1 MPNTEFR
8 YAALEMLNPYAPGR
22 ILTGVVMRYGSI
34 GQGPNGMPE
43 VFTPGAFGAISELDI
58 SLNFMHQREKPLA
71 RTGGGGLTLS
81 DSGSM
86 LSMTAMLPKT
96 TDADS
101 ALELVRTRVM
111 RGLSVEFFPRQ
122 DRMENGT
129 RIIAKAQLVGI
140 GVVDTGA
147 HHTTL
152 EARRQQ
158 HEQRAKLSLTISGI
172 IPYEEKL
179 DCRCQTGSC
188 TAVRLKPK
196 SLAQAAEPDSTSL
209 LVMGDYSKPIASV
222 AKRSLQLTDTPQGLL
237 VSSSIPDSQAGR
249 DLIALASSVP
259 LLIRPIFRQEDSAY
273 EYEDNGETAVYE
285 HMSLRGLTIGATD
298 QAAGWPEAVISEP
311 KAAPPATLEEPP
323 PEPRAAVDRWQRG
336 GRRICL

>member
-1 MPNTEFR
+1 MPTEFR
-8 YAALEMLNPYAPGR
+8 YAPLTTEVGAPHFEGVIMRYGAIGEGPFGKEVFLPGSFGDLSQSSILLNIQHDRSRPIARTPDTMTLADTTSMLTLTAKPPDTTEVRDAKLMVQAK
-22 ILTGVVMRYGSI
+22 ILTGLSI
-34 GQGPNGMPE
+34 EFTAFEQEHRNGLR
-43 VFTPGAFGAISELDI
+43 VIS
-58 SLNFMHQREKPLA
+58 
-71 RTGGGGLTLS
+71 
-81 DSGSM
+81 
-86 LSMTAMLPKT
+86 
-96 TDADS
+96 
-101 ALELVRTRVM
+101 
-111 RGLSVEFFPRQ
+111 
-122 DRMENGT
+122 
-129 RIIAKAQLVGI
+129 KAQLCGVGL
-140 GVVDTGA
+140 VDTPA
-147 HHTTL
+147 FPASTV

-237 VSSSIPDSQAGR
+237 VSSTIPDSQAGR

-259 LLIRPIFRQEDSAY
+259 LLIRPIFDQKASTFIEEGGVATY
-273 EYEDNGETAVYE
+273 T

-311 KAAPPATLEEPP
+311 EAAPEATLEEPP
-323 PEPRAAVDRWQRG
+323 QEPRGLHSEQKRVLTW
-336 GRRICL
+336 L

>member
-8 YAALEMLNPYAPGR
+8 FAELQTPDGPSAGRMLMG
-22 ILTGVVMRYGSI
+22 ICMRYGSI

-43 VFTPGAFGAISELDI
+43 VFTPGAFGDVSNLDI

-86 LSMTAMLPKT
+86 LSMAATLPRT
-96 TDADS
+96 TEAND
-101 ALELVRTRVM
+101 ALELVRTKVM

-147 HHTTL
+147 AHHTTL

-158 HEQRAKLSLTISGI
+158 HEQRARLSLTISGI

-196 SLAQAAEPDSTSL
+196 SLAQAAEPDSTAL

-222 AKRSLQLTDTPQGLL
+222 AKRSLQLTDTPQGLI
-237 VSSSIPDSQAGR
+237 VGATIPDSQAGR

-259 LLIRPIFRQEDSAY
+259 LLIRPIFDQKASTFIEEGGVATY
-273 EYEDNGETAVYE
+273 T

-311 KAAPPATLEEPP
+311 EAPPVTLEEPP
-323 PEPRAAVDRWQRG
+323 QEPRGLHSEQKRVLSW
-336 GRRICL
+336 L

>member
-8 YAALEMLNPYAPGR
+8 FAELQTPDGPSAGRMLMG
-22 ILTGVVMRYGSI
+22 ICMRYGSI

-43 VFTPGAFGAISELDI
+43 VFTPGAFGDVSNLDI

-86 LSMTAMLPKT
+86 LSMAATLPRT
-96 TDADS
+96 TEAND
-101 ALELVRTRVM
+101 ALELVRTKVM

-147 HHTTL
+147 AHHTTL

-158 HEQRAKLSLTISGI
+158 HEQRARLSLTISGI
-172 IPYEEKL
+172 IPYETKL

-188 TAVRLKPK
+188 TAVRLKRG
-196 SLAQAAEPDSTSL
+196 SLAQAAEPDSTAL

-237 VSSSIPDSQAGR
+237 VSSTIPDSQAGR

-259 LLIRPIFRQEDSAY
+259 LLIRPIFDQKASTFIEEGGVATY
-273 EYEDNGETAVYE
+273 T

-311 KAAPPATLEEPP
+311 EATLEEPP
-323 PEPRAAVDRWQRG
+323 QEPRGLHSEQKRVLSW
-336 GRRICL
+336 L

>member
-8 YAALEMLNPYAPGR
+8 YAALQTPPPGANSR
-22 ILTGVVMRYGSI
+22 RLMGVVMRYNTPGR
-34 GQGPNGMPE
+34 GPAGRPE
-43 VFTPGAFGAISELDI
+43 IFEPGAFGDVSNLDL
-58 SLNFMHQREKPLA
+58 SLNYMHVRERMLA
-71 RTGGGGLTLS
+71 RTGGSGLELV
-81 DSGSM
+81 DSASM
-86 LSMTAMLPKT
+86 LSMTASLPQT
-96 TDADS
+96 READDT
-101 ALELVRTRVM
+101 LELVRTKVM

-122 DRMENGT
+122 ERVEAGT

-140 GVVDTGA
+140 GVVDTGAA

-158 HEQRAKLSLTISGI
+158 HEQRAKLSLTISGL

-188 TAVRLKPK
+188 TAVRLKRG

-237 VSSSIPDSQAGR
+237 VFSTIPDSQAGR

-311 KAAPPATLEEPP
+311 EATLEEPP
-323 PEPRAAVDRWQRG
+323 QEARRADRWE
-336 GRRICL
+336 GRRRVCL

>member
-1 MPNTEFR
+1 MPEFR
-8 YAALEMLNPYAPGR
+8 FSPLTTVEAGSATFQGVLMKYRSIGEGPYGKEVFLPGSFGNVEQAEILLNVQHDRSRPLARAPGTMQLVDSNSVLTLVAKPPATQEVQDAR
-22 ILTGVVMRYGSI
+22 MMVQAKILTGLSI
-34 GQGPNGMPE
+34 EFNATEQEHRNG
-43 VFTPGAFGAISELDI
+43 VRVIS
-58 SLNFMHQREKPLA
+58 
-71 RTGGGGLTLS
+71 
-81 DSGSM
+81 
-86 LSMTAMLPKT
+86 
-96 TDADS
+96 
-101 ALELVRTRVM
+101 
-111 RGLSVEFFPRQ
+111 
-122 DRMENGT
+122 
-129 RIIAKAQLVGI
+129 KAQLCGVGL
-140 GVVDTGA
+140 VDTPA
-147 HHTTL
+147 FPASTV

-158 HEQRAKLSLTISGI
+158 HEQRARLSLTISGL
-172 IPYEEKL
+172 IPYETKL

-196 SLAQAAEPDSTSL
+196 SLAQAAEPDSTAL

-237 VSSSIPDSQAGR
+237 VFSTIPDSQAGR

-311 KAAPPATLEEPP
+311 EAAPPATLEEPP
-323 PEPRAAVDRWQRG
+323 QEARRADRWEGR
-336 GRRICL
+336 RRICL

>member
-8 YAALEMLNPYAPGR
+8 YAALQTPPPGANSR
-22 ILTGVVMRYGSI
+22 RLMGVVMRYDVPGI
-34 GQGPNGMPE
+34 GPGGMPE
-43 VFTPGAFGAISELDI
+43 IFTPGAFGDVSNLDL
-58 SLNFMHQREKPLA
+58 SLNYMHKRERMLA
-71 RTGGGGLTLS
+71 RTGGSGLELV
-81 DSGSM
+81 DSASM

-96 TDADS
+96 READDT
-101 ALELVRTRVM
+101 LELVRTKVM

-122 DRMENGT
+122 ERVEAGT

-140 GVVDTGA
+140 GVVDTGAA

-196 SLAQAAEPDSTSL
+196 SLAQAAEPDSTAL

-222 AKRSLQLTDTPQGLL
+222 AKRSLKLTDTPQGLL
-237 VSSSIPDSQAGR
+237 VSSTIPDSQAGR

-259 LLIRPIFRQEDSAY
+259 LLIRPIFDQKASTFIEEGGVATYSK
-273 EYEDNGETAVYE
+273 
-285 HMSLRGLTIGATD
+285 MQLRAITVGATD

-311 KAAPPATLEEPP
+311 EAAPEAR
-323 PEPRAAVDRWQRG
+323 RADRWE
-336 GRRICL
+336 GRRRVCL

>member
-1 MPNTEFR
+1 MQTEFR
-8 YAALEMLNPYAPGR
+8 FAELEMLNPYAPGR
-22 ILTGVVMRYGSI
+22 ILTGVVMRYGRP
-34 GQGPNGMPE
+34 GQGPGGHPE
-43 VFTPGAFGAISELDI
+43 IFLPGSFGAIPALDI

-111 RGLSVEFFPRQ
+111 RGLSIEFHAQ
-122 DRMENGT
+122 QERMTNGA
-129 RIIAKAQLVGI
+129 RVIERAQLVGI
-140 GVVDTGA
+140 GVVDEGA
-147 HHTTL
+147 HQTTV
-152 EARRQQ
+152 EARRQ
-158 HEQRAKLSLTISGI
+158 EQRARLGLTISGL
-172 IPYEEKL
+172 IPYEEEL

-196 SLAQAAEPDSTSL
+196 SLAQAAEPDRTAL

-237 VSSSIPDSQAGR
+237 VSSTIPDSQAGR

-259 LLIRPIFRQEDSAY
+259 LLIRPIFDQKASTFIEEGGVATY
-273 EYEDNGETAVYE
+273 T
-285 HMSLRGLTIGATD
+285 HMSLRGLTVGATD

-311 KAAPPATLEEPP
+311 EAQP
-323 PEPRAAVDRWQRG
+323 PEPRGLAAHQ
-336 GRRICL
+336 RRILRWL

>member
-1 MPNTEFR
+1 MPEFR
-8 YAALEMLNPYAPGR
+8 FSP
-22 ILTGVVMRYGSI
+22 LTTVDAGSATFQGVLMKYNSVGE
-34 GQGPNGMPE
+34 GPFGKE
-43 VFTPGAFGAISELDI
+43 VFLPGSFGDLSQSSIL
-58 SLNFMHQREKPLA
+58 LNIQHDRSRPIA
-71 RTGGGGLTLS
+71 RTPDTMTLADTTSMLTLIAKPP
-81 DSGSM
+81 
-86 LSMTAMLPKT
+86 LT
-96 TDADS
+96 TEVQDAKLLM
-101 ALELVRTRVM
+101 AAGIL
-111 RGLSVEFFPRQ
+111 RGLSIEFNAIEQRQ
-122 DRMENGT
+122 ENGV
-129 RIIAKAQLVGI
+129 RIVSRAELC
-140 GVVDTGA
+140 GVAICDKPAFSESVIT
-147 HHTTL
+147 

-188 TAVRLKPK
+188 TAVRLKRG
-196 SLAQAAEPDSTSL
+196 SLAQAAEPDSTAL

-222 AKRSLQLTDTPQGLL
+222 AKRSLQLTDSPGGLL
-237 VSSSIPDSQAGR
+237 VSSTIPDSQAGR

-311 KAAPPATLEEPP
+311 EAAPEATLEEPP
-323 PEPRAAVDRWQRG
+323 QEARRADRWE
-336 GRRICL
+336 GRRRVCL